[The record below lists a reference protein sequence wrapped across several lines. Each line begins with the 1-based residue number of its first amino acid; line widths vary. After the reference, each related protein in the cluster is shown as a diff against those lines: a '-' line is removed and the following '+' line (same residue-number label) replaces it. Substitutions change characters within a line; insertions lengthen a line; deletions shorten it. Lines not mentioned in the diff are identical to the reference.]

1 MRAFFA
7 FLRMGTIV
15 ASTRS
20 LVQDQRTIEVDMA
33 KRIDAE
39 DAKQAK
45 QGYPLL
51 AILTVSLGMAALVWL
66 AVEVYGQLIAS
77 GM

>member
-1 MRAFFA
+1 
-7 FLRMGTIV
+7 MGTIV

>member
-1 MRAFFA
+1 
-7 FLRMGTIV
+7 
-15 ASTRS
+15 
-20 LVQDQRTIEVDMA
+20 MA

-39 DAKQAK
+39 DAKQGR

-51 AILTVSLGMAALVWL
+51 AILTVSLGLVALVWF
-66 AVEVYGQLIAS
+66 AVEVYGQFIAH